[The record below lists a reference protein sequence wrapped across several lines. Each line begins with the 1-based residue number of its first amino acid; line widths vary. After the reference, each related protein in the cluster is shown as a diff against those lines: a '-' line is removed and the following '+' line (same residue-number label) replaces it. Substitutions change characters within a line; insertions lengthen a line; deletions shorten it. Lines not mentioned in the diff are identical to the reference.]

1 MNILYTHTNGKYWNK
16 KQKLTENNYNYNY
29 NQMLWYVHQK
39 KKKKRNEL
47 YAFVYDIYVSLN
59 YNQLIQSFYYYH
71 Y

>member
-39 KKKKRNEL
+39 KKKKWALCICLRYIRFIKL
-47 YAFVYDIYVSLN
+47 
-59 YNQLIQSFYYYH
+59 
-71 Y
+71 